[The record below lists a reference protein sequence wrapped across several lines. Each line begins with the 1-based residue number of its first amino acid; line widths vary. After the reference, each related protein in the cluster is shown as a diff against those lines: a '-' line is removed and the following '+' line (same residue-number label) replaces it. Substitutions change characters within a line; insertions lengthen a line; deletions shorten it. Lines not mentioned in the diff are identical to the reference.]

1 MSATKQPL
9 NVPHANQQLLQMNL
23 KFQLIYI
30 IYLARAERAET
41 NTAATARIIADRT
54 TSRADEGGADFFIF
68 AALS

>member
-1 MSATKQPL
+1 
-9 NVPHANQQLLQMNL
+9 MNL

-54 TSRADEGGADFFIF
+54 TSRADEGGAGFFIS